1 VEILGST
8 TKYKQ
13 IAQLKITTKKN
24 LIIFHKPYEW
34 YDLAERLRKEYG
46 QSIMLISSRCKREL
60 GFTVRHHKGLEP
72 HDSAEWEVMKS
83 EGWNHRYHYEDQV
96 HLDFYNE
103 AQQSFFMLKYLNN

>member
-1 VEILGST
+1 MKVT
-8 TKYKQ
+8 
-13 IAQLKITTKKN
+13 AKKN

-34 YDLAERLRKEYG
+34 YDLAERLRNEYG

-72 HDSAEWEVMKS
+72 HDPVEWQQMKD
-83 EGWNHRYHYEDQV
+83 EGWTHRYHYEEQV